1 MVYIYIGKPIDEFFR
16 VRMLR
21 PGVKKGKNEWNI
33 NSMGWGGRG
42 MEGIDHF
49 SVLKLLGL
57 CPVLYLGKVSDGMS
71 WDVKEMSINL
81 LTSH

>member
-33 NSMGWGGRG
+33 NSMGWG
-42 MEGIDHF
+42 EGGWRELTIF
-49 SVLKLLGL
+49 SVLQLLGL
-57 CPVLYLGKVSDGMS
+57 CPVLCLGKVSDGMS

>member
-1 MVYIYIGKPIDEFFR
+1 MKKSTFQFKIFHISDHRTMVYIYIGKPIDEFFR

-49 SVLKLLGL
+49 FGAKTSRFMS
-57 CPVLYLGKVSDGMS
+57 CPVSRQS
-71 WDVKEMSINL
+71 
-81 LTSH
+81 